1 MSSVGCHKLL
11 ETLKYSGEIRTLL
24 LVATV
29 PRKRSKETVAR
40 EAWRGIFDFFWL
52 HRDSQMHVLHE
63 LGLTPGHMKALF
75 VLDLDEPRPMGALAE
90 ALRCDASTGTW
101 LVDGL
106 EEKGIVERQALP
118 NDRRVKT
125 VVLTPLGAKTKA
137 ALLERLY
144 DPPELLLE
152 LDAADLETLGE
163 IFGKLPGESPAAP

>member
-11 ETLKYSGEIRTLL
+11 ESLKYHRGIRTLGI
-24 LVATV
+24 VATA
-29 PRKRSKETVAR
+29 PRKRRKETLAG

-52 HRDSQMHVLHE
+52 HRDSQMGVLRD

-90 ALRCDASTGTW
+90 ALQCDASTGTW

-106 EEKGIVERQALP
+106 EEKGIVERRALP
-118 NDRRVKT
+118 TDRRVKT

-137 ALLERLY
+137 ELLDRLY
-144 DPPELLLE
+144 DAPDALLG
-152 LDAADLETLGE
+152 LDVADLEALTQVLR
-163 IFGKLPGESPAAP
+163 KLPGESPA